1 MHRTQPSEIT
11 SVRLTAGM
19 YALSKLA
26 CAGLLFLLLSLLTLV
41 YPASEGSPGEE
52 WPVSAAYAIY
62 AYGLP
67 AALVAD
73 GLLRILRIRLLAVAF
88 VVYAAAGLGAGLWL
102 AAEQGGT
109 PLLCAAAGII
119 GLLLF
124 RTAQIAVERL
134 PLFLPVFALFVP
146 LLCLVLFN

>member
-1 MHRTQPSEIT
+1 MQRTHPSEIT

-26 CAGLLFLLLSLLTLV
+26 CAGLSFLLLSLVILA
-41 YPASEGSPGEE
+41 YPTSNGSAGEE

-73 GLLRILRIRLLAVAF
+73 GLLRLLRIRLLALAF
-88 VVYAAAGLGAGLWL
+88 VVYAVAGLGAGLWL

-109 PLLCAAAGII
+109 PLLCAVAGII
-119 GLLLF
+119 VLLLF

-134 PLFLPVFALFVP
+134 PLLLPVFALFVP
-146 LLCLVLFN
+146 LLCLVLS

>member
-1 MHRTQPSEIT
+1 MHGITPSEMT

-26 CAGLLFLLLSLLTLV
+26 CAGLSFMLLSLLALV
-41 YPASEGSPGEE
+41 FPESWGQQGDD

-73 GLLRILRIRLLAVAF
+73 GLLRLLRVRFLPLAY
-88 VVYAAAGLGAGLWL
+88 VVYAAAGAGAGLWV
-102 AAEQGGT
+102 AAEQGGA
-109 PLLCAAAGII
+109 PLVCVTAGIV

-124 RTAQIAVERL
+124 RTSQVAVNRL

-146 LLCLVLFN
+146 LLCLVLSS